1 MTKNTKK
8 ELIENALVKISEK
21 RITEAKWFSWCAI
34 FKNWLKIAASDNNFT
49 WNQKD
54 RREVIRKSI
63 RSGLKNT
70 TPRDDNK
77 AFYHDT
83 SSNNI
88 ITISVRLKKH

>member
-1 MTKNTKK
+1 MQLLIIISHGTK
-8 ELIENALVKISEK
+8 
-21 RITEAKWFSWCAI
+21 
-34 FKNWLKIAASDNNFT
+34 
-49 WNQKD
+49 KD

-88 ITISVRLKKH
+88 LTISVKLKKD